1 MLTAGADTRSFF
13 QALEYYSK
21 EFPRPGKRRTFRR
34 MPKKRIL
41 CVVGTRPEAIK
52 MAPVIL
58 ELQRR
63 AESFETT
70 VMATAQHRE
79 MLDDVMKVFAI
90 RPDIDLNIMT
100 RDQRLSDVTSKVLL
114 EITRYI
120 REKNPDAVLAQGDT
134 TTVMATAMACF
145 YEHARFGHV
154 EAGLRTG
161 DLTAPF
167 PEEFNR
173 RVAALATHFH
183 FAPTDLG
190 RQNLLKEG
198 IPDASIHVTGNTV
211 VDALKHIL
219 KHTSE
224 PARPVPAGSRYV
236 LMTCHRRESFGEKV
250 RGVFESVRAFAQKH
264 PDLHIWY
271 PVHPNPNVKG
281 PAGEILGGLKNVM
294 LTEPVDYITF
304 LHAIRH
310 CFFLL
315 TDSGGI
321 QEEATSMGKPALVLR
336 DMTERPEGV
345 LAGACELVGTDRDR
359 ISSAMER
366 LVTDE
371 EHYRRMSVS
380 RDVFGDGR
388 ASDRIAQTLACPCP
402 TKYL

>member
-1 MLTAGADTRSFF
+1 MS
-13 QALEYYSK
+13 
-21 EFPRPGKRRTFRR
+21 
-34 MPKKRIL
+34 KKRIL

-58 ELQRR
+58 ELKRR
-63 AESFETT
+63 TDAFETT

-79 MLDDVMKVFAI
+79 MLDDVMKVFGI

-100 RDQRLSDVTSKVLL
+100 RNQTLSDITCKVLH
-114 EITRYI
+114 EMTRYL
-120 REKNPDAVLAQGDT
+120 REKKPDAVLAQGDT
-134 TTVMATAMACF
+134 TTVMATSMACF
-145 YEHARFGHV
+145 FEHSRFGHV

-173 RVAALATHFH
+173 RVAALATRYH

-198 IPDASIHVTGNTV
+198 IADGHSHVTGNTV

-219 KHTSE
+219 KHTAE

-250 RGVFESVRAFAQKH
+250 RGVFAAVRAFAEKH
-264 PDLHIWY
+264 PDLHVWY
-271 PVHPNPNVKG
+271 PVHPNPNVKV
-281 PAGEILGGLKNVM
+281 PAEEILGGVKNVI
-294 LTEPVDYITF
+294 LSDPVDYITF
-304 LHAIRH
+304 LHAIRN
-310 CFFLL
+310 CLFLL

-321 QEEATSMGKPALVLR
+321 QEEATTLGKPVLVLR

-345 LAGACELVGTDRDR
+345 HAGVCELVGTDPARVAR
-359 ISSAMER
+359 SMER
-366 LVTDE
+366 LVADP
-371 EHYRRMSVS
+371 EHYRRMSVGK
-380 RDVFGDGR
+380 DVFGDGL
-388 ASDRIAQTLACPCP
+388 AAQRIANIILES
-402 TKYL
+402 

>member
-1 MLTAGADTRSFF
+1 MS
-13 QALEYYSK
+13 
-21 EFPRPGKRRTFRR
+21 
-34 MPKKRIL
+34 KKRIL

-63 AESFETT
+63 ADTFETT

-90 RPDIDLNIMT
+90 RPDIDLDIMT
-100 RDQRLSDVTSKVLL
+100 RDQRLGDIACKVLH
-114 EITRYI
+114 EMTRYVH
-120 REKNPDAVLAQGDT
+120 EKKPDAVLAQGDT
-134 TTVMATAMACF
+134 TTVMATSMACF
-145 YEHARFGHV
+145 FENTRFGHV

-173 RVAALATHFH
+173 RVAAMATYFH

-198 IPDASIHVTGNTV
+198 IRDEHVHVTGNTV
-211 VDALKHIL
+211 VDALNHIL
-219 KHTSE
+219 QHTTE
-224 PARPVPAGSRYV
+224 PARPIPSGSRYV
-236 LMTCHRRESFGEKV
+236 LMTCHRRESFGGKI
-250 RGVFESVRAFAQKH
+250 RGIFETVRAFARKH
-264 PDLHIWY
+264 PNLHIWY

-281 PAGEILGGLKNVM
+281 PAEEILGGVQNVV

-304 LHAIRH
+304 LHAIRGCH
-310 CFFLL
+310 FLL

-321 QEEATSMGKPALVLR
+321 QEEATTLGKPVLVLR

-345 LAGACELVGTDRDR
+345 QAGVCELVGTDPAC
-359 ISSAMER
+359 IAGSMER
-366 LVTDE
+366 LVSDMN
-371 EHYRRMSVS
+371 HYRRMSVGK
-380 RDVFGDGR
+380 DVFGDGK
-388 ASDRIAQTLACPCP
+388 ASQRIADVLAGE
-402 TKYL
+402 TRGRA